1 VYNVRQS
8 TSLIKKALDK
18 KGFSVVEII
27 SDCPVSYG
35 KMNKMKSPV
44 DMLKWI
50 KDITV
55 SKKIWE
61 GLSSDEKKGKYT
73 VGEFLSKDRPDYT
86 ELYEEII
93 KKAQER
99 GGNKQ

>member
-1 VYNVRQS
+1 LDVRQS

-44 DMLKWI
+44 NMLKWI
-50 KDITV
+50 KDIAI
-55 SKKIWE
+55 SKKVWE
-61 GLSSDEKKGKYT
+61 GLSSDEKKGKYA

-86 ELYEEII
+86 ERYKEII
-93 KKAQER
+93 KKAQEM
-99 GGNKQ
+99 GGNK